1 MFKALWVARRPV
13 RRPTTSLELGSTG
26 EQLAVRFLKDSG
38 YQIVATNFAA
48 PIGRGLRG
56 GIVTGEIDIVAYDV
70 ETPPFPLAFIEV
82 KTRTAE
88 QLTAPEAAVD
98 MRKQRQLIRTSR
110 VYRAVMNLED
120 VPYRYDVVSVLMLKD
135 EPVRIQLFRGFFTER
150 RKI

>member
-1 MFKALWVARRPV
+1 MFKALWAARLPDES
-13 RRPTTSLELGSTG
+13 TQTSLELGFTG

-48 PIGRGLRG
+48 PLGRGLRG
-56 GIVTGEIDIVAYDV
+56 GVVTGEIDIVAYDV
-70 ETPPFPLAFIEV
+70 ETPPFPLSFIEV
-82 KTRTAE
+82 KTRTTE
-88 QLTAPEAAVD
+88 QVTAPEAAVD

-135 EPVRIQLFRGFFTER
+135 EPVRIQLYRGFFTEG